1 MTNKTHQIGVR
12 LDAQAWQR
20 LEDLQRLTSL
30 DKVAMARAAIM
41 AMLDAADRDGEI
53 SFPLRIVSSERK
65 RIPDGRE
72 KAGSE

>member
-12 LDAQAWQR
+12 LDSLAWKR

-53 SFPLRIVSSERK
+53 SFPLRIVSAERK
-65 RIPDGRE
+65 RNSNGRE
-72 KAGSE
+72 NAASE